1 MIKKFSGA
9 SLKQCIL
16 LPQFGTVCYF
26 WAYVITYE
34 YFLSKADLFIFS
46 TQMSVIILFLSN
58 GDSKYSYVFPLITN
72 VVLRLSHKE
81 CY

>member
-16 LPQFGTVCYF
+16 LPQFGIVCYF
-26 WAYVITYE
+26 WDYVITYE

-46 TQMSVIILFLSN
+46 TQMSVIILFLPN